1 MKAAADKLVWVLV
14 ALLGAGAMAVV
25 ALSRGE
31 HVNAMW
37 LVIAAACTYLI
48 AYRFYGLFIAT
59 KVLRLDRNRHT
70 PAVLHNDALD
80 YVPVNKYVLFGHH
93 FSAIAGAGP
102 LVGPVLAAQMG
113 YLPGM
118 LWILAGVV
126 FAGAVQD
133 FVVLFLSVRRDGRS
147 LGEMI
152 KSEVG
157 TVAGVIAMFGV
168 LMILIILLAVLALVV
183 VKALAISPWGTFT
196 VVATIPIAIL
206 MGVYGR
212 YIRPGRIG
220 EMSLIGFVLLMASIV
235 YGQHVAESPLLAP
248 LFTWSGET
256 LALALMGY
264 GFVASVLPV
273 WLLLAPRDYLST
285 FLKIGTILALAVGI
299 CVVMPDLKMPAVSRF
314 VDGTGPVFSGGLFP
328 FLFITIACGAV
339 SGFHALVA
347 SGTTPK
353 MLENETQARFIGYGA
368 MLAESFVAVM
378 ALIAAC
384 VLDPGIYFAM
394 NSPAALI
401 GTTPEAVAATISGWG
416 FLVTPETL
424 TQVAHDIG
432 ESTILSRAGGAPTLA
447 VGMAHILSAAI
458 GGKALMA
465 FWYHFAILFEALFI
479 LTTIDAGTRVCRF
492 LLQDMM
498 GTAIP
503 ALKDTKS
510 WTGNLLATAIAVAAW
525 GYFLY
530 QGVVDPLGGIN
541 TLWPLFGIANQMLAA
556 IALILCTVVLVKMKR
571 ERYAWVT
578 AAPCL
583 WLLVCTLTAGWQ
595 KMFHDNP
602 AIGFL
607 AHARTFSDALAAG
620 EILAPAKSLEQMN
633 RIVLN
638 DMINAS
644 LCGLFM
650 AVVLA
655 MVIAG
660 AVTIRRAL
668 ADPKPSA
675 RESLE
680 GTYA

>member
-1 MKAAADKLVWVLV
+1 
-14 ALLGAGAMAVV
+14 
-25 ALSRGE
+25 
-31 HVNAMW
+31 
-37 LVIAAACTYLI
+37 
-48 AYRFYGLFIAT
+48 
-59 KVLRLDRNRHT
+59 
-70 PAVLHNDALD
+70 
-80 YVPVNKYVLFGHH
+80 
-93 FSAIAGAGP
+93 
-102 LVGPVLAAQMG
+102 
-113 YLPGM
+113 
-118 LWILAGVV
+118 
-126 FAGAVQD
+126 
-133 FVVLFLSVRRDGRS
+133 
-147 LGEMI
+147 
-152 KSEVG
+152 
-157 TVAGVIAMFGV
+157 
-168 LMILIILLAVLALVV
+168 
-183 VKALAISPWGTFT
+183 
-196 VVATIPIAIL
+196 
-206 MGVYGR
+206 
-212 YIRPGRIG
+212 
-220 EMSLIGFVLLMASIV
+220 
-235 YGQHVAESPLLAP
+235 
-248 LFTWSGET
+248 
-256 LALALMGY
+256 
-264 GFVASVLPV
+264 
-273 WLLLAPRDYLST
+273 
-285 FLKIGTILALAVGI
+285 
-299 CVVMPDLKMPAVSRF
+299 MPDLKMPAVSRF

-424 TQVAHDIG
+424 TQMAQDIG

-498 GTAIP
+498 GTAVP

-510 WTGNLLATAIAVAAW
+510 WTGNLLATGIAVAAW

-583 WLLVCTLTAGWQ
+583 WLLICTLTAGWQ

-607 AHARTFSDALAAG
+607 AHARKFSDALAAG

-633 RIVLN
+633 RIVFN
-638 DMINAS
+638 DMVNAS